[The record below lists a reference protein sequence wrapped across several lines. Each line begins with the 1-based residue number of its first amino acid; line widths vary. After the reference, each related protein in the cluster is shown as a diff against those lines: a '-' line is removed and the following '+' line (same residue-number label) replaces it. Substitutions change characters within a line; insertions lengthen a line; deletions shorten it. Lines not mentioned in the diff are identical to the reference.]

1 MKGDPFPTVFAW
13 ASSYPPNDLFTTA
26 IKMSEVLYGIE
37 RLPRGKRRD
46 QLLGEAES
54 VFVEDFAGRIL
65 ASDES
70 SARMFAVIA
79 TQRHAQGRPIDEPD
93 AQIAAIAKVHGATLA
108 TRNTEDFEG
117 CGYGWSIP
125 GRPNSRSA
133 PPGRQPS
140 APRAPLQ
147 IPPRRMTGQFGLP
160 SGSFC
165 GAGRIA
171 ELRDQELGSTAIQVT
186 GIIRLSNS
194 VSGFG
199 SGNVAP

>member
-1 MKGDPFPTVFAW
+1 MIILDTGVVSELMKGDPFPTVFAW
-13 ASSYPPNDLFTTA
+13 ASGYPPGDLFTTA
-26 IKMSEVLYGIE
+26 ITMSEVLYGIE

-46 QLLGEAES
+46 QLGEAES

-117 CGYGWSIP
+117 CG
-125 GRPNSRSA
+125 
-133 PPGRQPS
+133 
-140 APRAPLQ
+140 
-147 IPPRRMTGQFGLP
+147 
-160 SGSFC
+160 
-165 GAGRIA
+165 
-171 ELRDQELGSTAIQVT
+171 V
-186 GIIRLSNS
+186 RLVNPWK
-194 VSGFG
+194 
-199 SGNVAP
+199 A